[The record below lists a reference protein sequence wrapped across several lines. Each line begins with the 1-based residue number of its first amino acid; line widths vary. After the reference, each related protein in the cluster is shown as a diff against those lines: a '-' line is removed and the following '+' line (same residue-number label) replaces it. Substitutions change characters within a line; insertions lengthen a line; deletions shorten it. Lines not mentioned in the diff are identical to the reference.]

1 MKSMLLWRR
10 KLIWLKWDLKCPSM
24 IASTTSIKETIS
36 AVNLPPLL
44 QGEGGTISFQGKL
57 LVRVCNISYDRLKSI
72 TIEARISIELTQ
84 DTIIKM
90 LTVSQATLNKK
101 SSLEIKMGEDKIG
114 QSRLWRSLANWSR
127 TIRSG
132 AAPKVACVK
141 CQLQQGFEFQ
151 LKKDQTELVLIWDK
165 VMDIKCY
172 IIKLQVAR

>member
-1 MKSMLLWRR
+1 
-10 KLIWLKWDLKCPSM
+10 M

-36 AVNLPPLL
+36 AVNLPPLP
-44 QGEGGTISFQGKL
+44 QGEDGTINFQGKL

-114 QSRLWRSLANWSR
+114 QSRLSRSLAN
-127 TIRSG
+127 
-132 AAPKVACVK
+132 
-141 CQLQQGFEFQ
+141 
-151 LKKDQTELVLIWDK
+151 
-165 VMDIKCY
+165 
-172 IIKLQVAR
+172 